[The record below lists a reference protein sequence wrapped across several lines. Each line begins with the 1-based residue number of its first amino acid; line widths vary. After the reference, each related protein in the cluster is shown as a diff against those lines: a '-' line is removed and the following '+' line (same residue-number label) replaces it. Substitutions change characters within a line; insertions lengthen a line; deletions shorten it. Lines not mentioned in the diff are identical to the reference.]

1 MLAKLKIN
9 GRFIGRLR
17 LVFHSL
23 GLSCLGGAVFLQVL
37 VFKDI
42 ATQGYFMGVEK
53 NQAILLFEVGLTIFS
68 AIYLLH
74 LYVTK
79 IRSLH

>member
-1 MLAKLKIN
+1 
-9 GRFIGRLR
+9 
-17 LVFHSL
+17 
-23 GLSCLGGAVFLQVL
+23 

-42 ATQGYFMGVEK
+42 AMRGYFIGVER
-53 NQAILLFEVGLTIFS
+53 NPAILFSEVVLTIFS
-68 AIYLLH
+68 AIYLLY

>member
-1 MLAKLKIN
+1 MAKLRVN

-23 GLSCLGGAVFLQVL
+23 GLSCLGGAVFLQIL

-42 ATQGYFMGVEK
+42 ATQGYFIGVER
-53 NQAILLFEVGLTIFS
+53 NPAILFFEVGLTAFS
-68 AIYLLH
+68 AIYLLY
-74 LYVTK
+74 LYVTQ
-79 IRSLH
+79 IRSMR

>member
-1 MLAKLKIN
+1 LAKLKIN
-9 GRFIGRLR
+9 GRFLMRLR

-42 ATQGYFMGVEK
+42 ATQGYFMGVER
-53 NQAILLFEVGLTIFS
+53 NPAILLFEVGLTVFG
-68 AIYLLH
+68 AVYLLH